1 MTKYRFD
8 EIQSIVTGAKSNNLK
23 TSVDYKIVT
32 INSKEELIKNIASTK
47 LKCKEAKNR
56 YNAIIDNDINKKVGL
71 KNYTKNQNKVLYIF
85 IRLKQIFVGYKRY
98 HDETD
103 DGADDEADDKADDKA
118 DDE

>member
-1 MTKYRFD
+1 M
-8 EIQSIVTGAKSNNLK
+8 
-23 TSVDYKIVT
+23 
-32 INSKEELIKNIASTK
+32 
-47 LKCKEAKNR
+47 
-56 YNAIIDNDINKKVGL
+56 
-71 KNYTKNQNKVLYIF
+71 YIF